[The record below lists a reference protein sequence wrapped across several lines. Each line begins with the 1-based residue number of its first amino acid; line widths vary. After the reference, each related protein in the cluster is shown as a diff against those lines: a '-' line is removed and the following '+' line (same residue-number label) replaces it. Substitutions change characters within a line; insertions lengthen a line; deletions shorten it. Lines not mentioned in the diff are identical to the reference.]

1 MYRLARKGISVEK
14 VKRTIEILELELL
27 SLAIPYLTVKVSC
40 SKGTYIRALAED
52 IGNMLGCGAHITNL
66 ERTSVGEFSLKDG
79 CTLERMSND
88 LKTFGLRAFEEKYI
102 RPVDLFLKDFG
113 SLLLSDYELDK
124 VITGVAIKA
133 PEDLLNFSENILVR
147 LYDKQNKFV
156 GLGETR
162 GDKVFPKRLINTK
175 NIRE

>member
-1 MYRLARKGISVEK
+1 MYRLAREGISVDK
-14 VKRTIEILELELL
+14 VKRTIEILDLKLL

-66 ERTSVGEFSLKDG
+66 ERTSVGEFSLKDAY
-79 CTLERMSND
+79 TLDRMSKD
-88 LKTFGLRAFEEKYI
+88 LKTFGLKVFEEKYI
-102 RPVDLFLKDFG
+102 RPVDVFLKDFG

-124 VITGVAIKA
+124 IITGVAIKA

-147 LYDKQNKFV
+147 LYDKQNKFI
-156 GLGETR
+156 GLGEMR
-162 GDKVFPKRLINTK
+162 GDNVFPKRLINTE

>member
-1 MYRLARKGISVEK
+1 MYRLAREGISVEK
-14 VKRTIEILELELL
+14 VRRTVEILELKLL

-66 ERTSVGEFSLKDG
+66 ERTSVGQFSLKDA
-79 CTLERMSND
+79 CTLERMSKD
-88 LKTFGLRAFEEKYI
+88 VKTFGLKVFKEKYM

-113 SLLLSDYELDK
+113 SLLLSDYEFDK
-124 VITGVAIKA
+124 VIAGVAIKA
-133 PEDLLNFSENILVR
+133 PEDLINFSENILVR
-147 LYDKQNKFV
+147 LYDKQNKFL
-156 GLGETR
+156 GLGETK

-175 NIRE
+175 YIRE

>member
-1 MYRLARKGISVEK
+1 MYKLARKGTPVDQI
-14 VKRTIEILELELL
+14 KRTVEILDLKILA
-27 SLAIPYLTVKVSC
+27 LAIPYLTVKVSC

-66 ERTSVGEFSLKDG
+66 ERTSVGQFSLKDA
-79 CTLERMSND
+79 CTLERMSKD
-88 LKTFGLRAFEEKYI
+88 VKTFGLKVFKEKYM

-113 SLLLSDYELDK
+113 SLLLSDYEFDK
-124 VITGVAIKA
+124 VIAGVAIKA
-133 PEDLLNFSENILVR
+133 PEDLINFSENILVR

>member
-1 MYRLARKGISVEK
+1 MYRLAREGISVDK
-14 VKRTIEILELELL
+14 VKRTIEILELKLL
-27 SLAIPYLTVKVSC
+27 SLALPYLTVKVSC

-52 IGNMLGCGAHITNL
+52 IGNMLGCGAHIANL
-66 ERTSVGEFSLKDG
+66 ERTSVGEFSLNDA
-79 CTLERMSND
+79 CTLERMSKD
-88 LKTFGLRAFEEKYI
+88 LKTFGLKVFKEKYI

-113 SLLLSDYELDK
+113 SILLSDYELDK

-147 LYDKQNKFV
+147 LYDKQNKFI
-156 GLGETR
+156 GLGEMR
-162 GDKVFPKRLINTK
+162 GDNVFPKRLINTE